1 MNDKIGNEETADEA
15 DSDYMKKSN
24 GNEFYN

>member
-1 MNDKIGNEETADEA
+1 MNDKIGHEETAEEA

-24 GNEFYN
+24 GHEFYN